1 MLASFASKLAYKE
14 RRTENAIAFVEEIY
28 KRTEDEAQRKQY
40 EKRLVVLNN
49 VLKLEKAVTLYKIK
63 FKKYPASLYA
73 LIEKQ
78 IIQGLP
84 HDPYGGAY
92 YIDSR
97 GIVRSTNDYAL
108 EPRQSPSRRQ

>member
-1 MLASFASKLAYKE
+1 VFLH
-14 RRTENAIAFVEEIY
+14 
-28 KRTEDEAQRKQY
+28 
-40 EKRLVVLNN
+40 N
-49 VLKLEKAVTLYKIK
+49 VLGLEKAVTL
-63 FKKYPASLYA
+63 FKKKFNKYPSSLEA